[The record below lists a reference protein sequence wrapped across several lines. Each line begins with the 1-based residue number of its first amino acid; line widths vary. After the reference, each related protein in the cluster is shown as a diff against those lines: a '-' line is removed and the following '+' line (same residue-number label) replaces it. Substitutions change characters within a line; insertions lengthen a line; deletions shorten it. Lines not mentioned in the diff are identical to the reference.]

1 MTVQRRIQ
9 LAGRSGTSVRQRG
22 VTLVELMLA
31 LSIGALVT
39 GLAVPALTGLMAG
52 KGLTTSTNQLIA
64 DMTLA
69 RSEAVRRSG
78 GVVICSSHDG
88 KACSGS
94 ADWGDGWI
102 LFVEQDGSAP
112 ASHTRHPVIDAG
124 DEIIRVT
131 RRAKD
136 GLRLGASHA
145 YVVYQADGTTR
156 AF

>member
-1 MTVQRRIQ
+1 MNRKRCIGVS
-9 LAGRSGTSVRQRG
+9 GRTGTPVLQGG

-52 KGLTTSTNQLIA
+52 KALTASTHQLIA

-78 GVVICSSHDG
+78 GVVICSSRDG

-94 ADWGDGWI
+94 ADWDHGWV
-102 LFVEQDGSAP
+102 LFAEQDGSAT
-112 ASHTRHPVIDAG
+112 ASRTRLPVIDAG

-131 RRAKD
+131 RRTKD